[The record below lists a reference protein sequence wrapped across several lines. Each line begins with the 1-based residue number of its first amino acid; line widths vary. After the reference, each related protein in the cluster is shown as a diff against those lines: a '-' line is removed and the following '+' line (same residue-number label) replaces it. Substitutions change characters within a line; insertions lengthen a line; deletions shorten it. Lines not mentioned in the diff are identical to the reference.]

1 MAGVFRVTG
10 SRSRC
15 RGATGFTLI
24 ELLVVVAIIA
34 LLLSILLPALSG
46 ARNQAKSTVCLSNV
60 RSLGQMTHT
69 FSLERQGRFQIA
81 STANGLV
88 QADPGKTKFMYGDG
102 GELLS
107 WPVALARGS
116 GLGIRNNWDW
126 GARSTRPDAA
136 SKRDRMSNQFPVAV
150 CPADQ
155 VQVATPYFPRDA
167 SGLIGPDPNGGGG
180 NGVSYWGRLSYGL
193 NEDIAGIEDTATP
206 VRFPACW
213 RSTNEA
219 GECYECVG
227 GIQYGPS
234 SPCYRAPGER
244 LRGRMELIYQ
254 PATVALLIDA
264 GANNGVKPGQ
274 TANVGDDAN
283 LFNSWQLGAPNDD
296 AVGPYLGNCVQFM
309 GPRIPTNRHPDG
321 AVNILYADCHGDRAK
336 PMGEWSRAT
345 TQRPALPKR
354 YTPRVRVSPYTNG
367 GARD

>member
-1 MAGVFRVTG
+1 
-10 SRSRC
+10 
-15 RGATGFTLI
+15 
-24 ELLVVVAIIA
+24 
-34 LLLSILLPALSG
+34 
-46 ARNQAKSTVCLSNV
+46 V

-254 PATVALLIDA
+254 RLFDTLKKLGLEPIEAAGRPFDPNLHHAVEMAASEEAEDHTVLEEYQRGYNFRGRLLRPSMVKVA
-264 GANNGVKPGQ
+264 VKP
-274 TANVGDDAN
+274 A
-283 LFNSWQLGAPNDD
+283 
-296 AVGPYLGNCVQFM
+296 
-309 GPRIPTNRHPDG
+309 
-321 AVNILYADCHGDRAK
+321 
-336 PMGEWSRAT
+336 
-345 TQRPALPKR
+345 
-354 YTPRVRVSPYTNG
+354 NG
-367 GARD
+367 GA